1 MNIIQLKIIHYTKT
15 KEDLKLIEKKNQQMP
30 KSKYEM
36 LQLSDKDFEA
46 STIKM
51 LQWTTVNTFETAEKI
66 ESLTKEIGSLKK
78 DIEDIKN

>member
-1 MNIIQLKIIHYTKT
+1 
-15 KEDLKLIEKKNQQMP
+15 
-30 KSKYEM
+30 M
-36 LQLSDKDFEA
+36 LGLPDKDFIGA
-46 STIKM
+46 IVKM